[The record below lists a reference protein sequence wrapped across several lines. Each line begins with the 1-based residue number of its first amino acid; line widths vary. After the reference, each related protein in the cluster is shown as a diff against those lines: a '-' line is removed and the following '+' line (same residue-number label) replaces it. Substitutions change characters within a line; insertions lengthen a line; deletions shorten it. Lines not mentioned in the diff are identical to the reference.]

1 MNEIE
6 LEKDEDLLFHI
17 HTNLAVLKQRYLIH
31 QVDKMECYIMQ
42 GNKVVYIGD
51 FNFAE
56 RFISWNDGLSV
67 NEVNNYLYR
76 LKQN

>member
-6 LEKDEDLLFHI
+6 AEKVEDLLFHI
-17 HTNLAVLKQRYLIH
+17 HTDIAVLKQRYLIL
-31 QVDKMECYIMQ
+31 QVDKIECYIIQ
-42 GNKVVYIGD
+42 ANKVVYIGD
-51 FNFAE
+51 FNFAQ